1 MLLTRSTRFARTRP
15 TIAFPSFC
23 SQTRNIRDE
32 IEKQIQD
39 DACVVYMK
47 GTPTQPQCGFSKTVV
62 DILNLLGARY
72 TAHDVLQDPLLR
84 ESIKQFSCVNFCPT
98 FSFYNS
104 DWPTIPQIYLNGTF
118 IGGCDILLSHYR
130 AGELKKMLEEA
141 NAIAKE

>member
-84 ESIKQFSCVNFCPT
+84 ESIKQFS
-98 FSFYNS
+98 